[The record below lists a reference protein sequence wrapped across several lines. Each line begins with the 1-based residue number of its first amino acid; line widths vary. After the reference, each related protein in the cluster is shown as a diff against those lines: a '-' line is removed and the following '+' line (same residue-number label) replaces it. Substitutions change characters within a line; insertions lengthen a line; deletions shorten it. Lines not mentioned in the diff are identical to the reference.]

1 MYENGESIFYYLTL
15 GNENYRMEAMPGG
28 CKDGIVKG
36 MYKFRA
42 SSLAKSKVKSKVHL
56 LGSGSILRSA
66 MKSQEQLAEKYG
78 IAADVWSVTSYTA
91 LPRDALECDRP
102 SRWHPTAPPGK
113 S

>member
-36 MYKFRA
+36 MYRFRA
-42 SSLAKSKVKSKVHL
+42 SSLAKPKVKSKVHL

-66 MKSQEQLAEKYG
+66 TKAQEYLAEKYG
-78 IAADVWSVTSYTA
+78 IAAHGWSGTTYKE
-91 LPRDALECDRP
+91 LRGDAPECE
-102 SRWHPTAPPGK
+102 RW
-113 S
+113 